1 MIKMALIDDEQSVLE
16 WLETSL
22 PWEQCGVNL
31 VGTAENGKQGL
42 DIIQKELP
50 DIVIT
55 SIDMPI
61 MDGLE
66 MMEKAVG
73 MGIDTKFIVLS
84 GYNEFENAQEAIRY
98 GVKEYLPKPVTEE
111 QIMEAVKRV
120 SCRIEESKRRMEWV
134 KEMCQEPH
142 LNQDKLTIQ
151 LFQQLIMQIPVQDE
165 VIQDYR
171 KLTGHGERTKY
182 QVILIRI
189 EGQAAVSDSVV
200 RMIEACFRKYHFEAV
215 TVNYLP
221 GEIMLVI
228 SYLADNL
235 LYIILNENM
244 KKVTK
249 MVSDR
254 LEEEFHLSC
263 TIGISEIQKGL
274 ESVYGCANQSKN
286 ALVFT
291 TLEENHNIVSISNLM
306 FEDEEYH
313 SPIKRERQLLNA
325 LKSGD
330 ADEAEHVLDMIY
342 EEFCEQKKNSLSI
355 NKKICTEL
363 IVVCIKGIYPLGLCL
378 NELFQTEDDPI
389 YLIHDQKSI
398 TDVKKIVYRA
408 VRQMAECIGDKKCA
422 VPENESGNK

>member
-1 MIKMALIDDEQSVLE
+1 M
-16 WLETSL
+16 
-22 PWEQCGVNL
+22 
-31 VGTAENGKQGL
+31 
-42 DIIQKELP
+42 
-50 DIVIT
+50 
-55 SIDMPI
+55 
-61 MDGLE
+61 
-66 MMEKAVG
+66 
-73 MGIDTKFIVLS
+73 
-84 GYNEFENAQEAIRY
+84 
-98 GVKEYLPKPVTEE
+98 
-111 QIMEAVKRV
+111 
-120 SCRIEESKRRMEWV
+120 
-134 KEMCQEPH
+134 
-142 LNQDKLTIQ
+142 
-151 LFQQLIMQIPVQDE
+151 
-165 VIQDYR
+165 
-171 KLTGHGERTKY
+171 
-182 QVILIRI
+182 ILIRV
-189 EGQAAVSDSVV
+189 EEQEALSDPIV
-200 RMIEACFRKYHFEAV
+200 RMIEECFRKYHFDAAA
-215 TVNYLP
+215 VNYLP

-254 LEEEFHLSC
+254 LEKEFQLSC

-274 ESVYGCANQSKN
+274 ESVYGCANQAKN

-306 FEDEEYH
+306 FDDEQYH

-330 ADEAEHVLDMIY
+330 ADEAENVLDLIY
-342 EEFCEQKKNSLSI
+342 EEFSEQKKNSLSI

-363 IVVCIKGIYPLGLCL
+363 IVLCIKGIYPLGMCL

-408 VRQMAECIGDKKCA
+408 VRQMAECIGDKKCE
-422 VPENESGNK
+422 VPENDAGNK